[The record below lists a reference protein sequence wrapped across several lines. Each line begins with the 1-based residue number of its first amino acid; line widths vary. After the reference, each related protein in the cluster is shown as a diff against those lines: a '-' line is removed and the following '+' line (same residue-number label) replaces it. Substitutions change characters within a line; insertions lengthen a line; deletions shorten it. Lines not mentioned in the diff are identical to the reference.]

1 MALKIE
7 SYGFVN
13 KYVLKRKRGQNWFD
27 ALCQGLIRTEMEPW
41 LKEQLFMLR
50 KQCILK
56 AKLDPPTSLF
66 RRHSEGEFASNLAVC
81 EVEMGNGCMKL

>member
-1 MALKIE
+1 MRIRVLMNVAILLKDRELWICKQICFE
-7 SYGFVN
+7 TETWA
-13 KYVLKRKRGQNWFD
+13 NWFD

-56 AKLDPPTSLF
+56 AKLESPPP
-66 RRHSEGEFASNLAVC
+66 
-81 EVEMGNGCMKL
+81 